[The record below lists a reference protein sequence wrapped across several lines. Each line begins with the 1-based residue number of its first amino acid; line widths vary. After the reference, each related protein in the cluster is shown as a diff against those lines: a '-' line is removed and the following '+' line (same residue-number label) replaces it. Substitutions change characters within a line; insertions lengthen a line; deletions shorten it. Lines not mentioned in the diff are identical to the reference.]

1 MASDTRGTATGR
13 AREPSAVQRSANNH
27 HAALATRQHG
37 PLTMYLDFFKLEKPP
52 FQLAPDSSFLY
63 MSKSHAR
70 ALAYMKY
77 TVLNR
82 DGFAVVTGEI
92 GSGKTIVLERLLD
105 SLDASVIVARIHQTQ
120 LTEVEFLQH
129 LATVLGIRSPQGN
142 KVELLDK
149 LNRYLADQGKRQRS
163 VLLVVD
169 ESQNLGISAL
179 EEIRMLSDGESA
191 QSKVLSVILVGQPEL
206 IDTLADARLEQL
218 EQRVRLRFHLRP
230 LAAAETGEYIRHRLE
245 IAGWRGEDLF
255 SDEVIEQI
263 HRYTGGVPRLI
274 NVLCDTVLLAAFIDE
289 TRSVTPPLVDSAIEE
304 LQWKPFEDRHAQ
316 MKLPSEDTLRDATV
330 PALGGGIAAP
340 RLIVSLKGMV
350 ISSHAIT
357 ESLETIGRT
366 TANRVQLAHMSV
378 SRNHAAV
385 VSVDHHYY
393 LVDLKSLN
401 GISVNGERVERH
413 VLRDGDRISVG
424 CYQIAFQLPAGPGSS
439 RDSGQ
444 EDTLASER
452 ILPGREAL
460 SRTSASTG

>member
-1 MASDTRGTATGR
+1 
-13 AREPSAVQRSANNH
+13 
-27 HAALATRQHG
+27 
-37 PLTMYLDFFKLEKPP
+37 MYLDFFKLDKPP

-63 MSKSHAR
+63 MSKPHAR

-105 SLDASVIVARIHQTQ
+105 SLDDSVIVARIHQTQ
-120 LTEVEFLQH
+120 LSELELLQH
-129 LATVLGIRSPQGN
+129 LATVLGVKSPQGN

-149 LNRYLADQGKRQRS
+149 LNRYLADQGKRRRS

-179 EEIRMLSDGESA
+179 EEIRMLADGESGQA
-191 QSKVLSVILVGQPEL
+191 KVLSVILVGQPEL
-206 IDTLADARLEQL
+206 ADRLADPRLEQL
-218 EQRVRLRFHLRP
+218 EQRIRLRFHLRP
-230 LAAAETGEYIRHRLE
+230 LAAAETGDYIRHRME

-255 SDEVIEQI
+255 SEEVIEHI

-274 NVLCDTVLLAAFIDE
+274 NVLCDTVLLAAFIEE
-289 TRSVTPPLVDSAIEE
+289 TRTVSTALVDSAIEE
-304 LQWKPFEDRHAQ
+304 LQWKPFEERRL
-316 MKLPSEDTLRDATV
+316 M
-330 PALGGGIAAP
+330 GGGVQEDVPQREPSITGNRSVSMP
-340 RLIVSLKGMV
+340 RLVVSLKGMV
-350 ISSHAIT
+350 ISSHPIT
-357 ESLETIGRT
+357 EPMETIGRT

-378 SRNHAAV
+378 SRSHAAV
-385 VSVDHHYY
+385 LSVDNQYY

-424 CYQIAFQLPAGPGSS
+424 CYQISFQQPGGPASARES
-439 RDSGQ
+439 NHQ
-444 EDTLASER
+444 EDTLTADKTFS
-452 ILPGREAL
+452 GREPRVRV
-460 SRTSASTG
+460 SGSTGSG